1 MKEHIRIRGARQHN
15 LKGISLDIPRRAITV
30 ITGPSGSGKSSLAFD
45 TIYAEGQRRYV
56 ESLSAYARQFLE
68 RMHKPDVD
76 FIEGLSPAVAI
87 EQKNPTRT
95 SRSTVGTATEIY
107 DYLRLLWARVG
118 RTVCPVCGRGL
129 KPDSAQSAADAL
141 VAAHPNARVH
151 VTFPLKRSAKLTH
164 AELVDGLKAQ
174 GFVRVVADGD
184 GMHLE
189 ELAKG
194 VNLTK
199 AKELLVVAD
208 RLVLDAGSGTRVTDA
223 LETAFR
229 EGDGDAVALVTAGGD
244 PSTVS
249 RQPSTVSPEPSTVR
263 CSFTQHF
270 RCPDDGHLAP
280 APTPQLFSFNNP
292 RGACPTCN
300 GFGATLE
307 YDESLIVP
315 YPDRALKDGALEPW
329 TMPRYDNKRRALAD
343 FCRREGIPMDRP
355 WRLLA
360 AAQRDA
366 LLQGKAKGFLGVIRH
381 LESLEPKKYK
391 QYIRVFLR
399 RYQIAQ
405 QCRGCGGSKLQPD
418 ALHVKVGG
426 RSIAEVCAM
435 PVELL
440 RAWTDALFLSGS
452 EQEVAAH
459 ILREARDRL
468 RFLCDVGLTYL
479 TLDRATRT
487 LSGGEAQRITLS
499 NSLGSHL
506 VDTTY
511 VLDEPSIGL
520 HARDLDRLLAL
531 LAKLRDAGNTVVV
544 VEHDL
549 DAIRAADWMVELGPG
564 SGELGGDVVFAGPV
578 SLAAAQSPLTGKYL
592 SGERTLP
599 FAESRRDVGAR
610 WLTLRGAREH
620 NLRGVDVKF
629 PLGAL
634 TCVTGV
640 SGSGK
645 STLVHDVLY
654 RALEQRLTGEHS
666 AKQHLGE
673 KVGGFDSLDGTEAL
687 DEVVLVDQEPIG
699 RTPRSNPVTYIKAFD
714 DIRRIFADTP
724 LARERKY
731 TQSTFSFNVA
741 GGRCEKCEGAGY
753 QEVEMVFMADLFLP
767 CEECE
772 GRRFKPAVLDVKVN
786 GKSIVDVLEL
796 TIDQAIRFFPREEK
810 LGQALW
816 QVQQVGLGYLRLGQP
831 ATTLSGGEAQRVKI
845 ARELIASQKGRGR
858 KFFVM
863 DEPTTGLH
871 LDDIRKL
878 MQVLD
883 RLVDAGHT
891 VVLIEHNLDV
901 IALADWVVDL
911 GPDGGDAG
919 GTVVAMGRPEEVAQ
933 VEASHTGQWLRPLL
947 ARSPIGARSATR
959 DESRRSVRA
968 ATPGARG
975 KART

>member
-1 MKEHIRIRGARQHN
+1 VKEHIRIRGARQHN
-15 LKGISLDIPRRAITV
+15 LKGLNLDIPRRAITV

-76 FIEGLSPAVAI
+76 FIDGLSPAVAI

-118 RTVCPVCGRGL
+118 RTVCPVCGREL
-129 KPDSAQSAADAL
+129 KPDSAESAATTLLAEYDGAKGHI
-141 VAAHPNARVH
+141 A
-151 VTFPLKRSAKLTH
+151 FPLKRSEKLKH
-164 AELVDGLKAQ
+164 AELVDGLRAQ
-174 GFVRVVADGD
+174 GFVRVIGD
-184 GMHLE
+184 GEGHHLD
-189 ELAKG
+189 ELPPKAD
-194 VNLTK
+194 LTR

-208 RLVLDAGSGTRVTDA
+208 RLVIRPEERTRLTDA
-223 LETAFR
+223 FETAFR
-229 EGDGDAVALVTAGGD
+229 EGDGDAVAVVAVEPLPETRNAQRATRSGS
-244 PSTVS
+244 STI
-249 RQPSTVSPEPSTVR
+249 P
-263 CSFTQHF
+263 FTQHF
-270 RCPDDGHLAP
+270 RCPVDGHLAP
-280 APTPQLFSFNNP
+280 SPSPQLFSFNNP

-307 YDESLIVP
+307 YDQALIVP
-315 YPDRALKDGALEPW
+315 YPDRTLQQGAIDPW
-329 TMPRYDNKRRALAD
+329 TMPRYDNKRRALAE
-343 FCRREGIPMDRP
+343 FCRREGIPLDRP
-355 WRLLA
+355 WRNLA
-360 AAQRDA
+360 AAQREA
-366 LLQGKAKGFLGVIRH
+366 LLRGKAKGFLGIVRH

-399 RYQIAQ
+399 RYQTAAECRT
-405 QCRGCGGSKLQPD
+405 CRGAKLQPD
-418 ALHVKVGG
+418 ALNVKVGG
-426 RSIAEVCAM
+426 RSIAEVAAM
-435 PVELL
+435 PVEAL
-440 RAWTDALFLSGS
+440 RAWVDSLFLSGS
-452 EQEVAAH
+452 EQQVAAH
-459 ILREARDRL
+459 ILREAQARV

-520 HARDLDRLLAL
+520 HARDLSRLLSL
-531 LAKLRDAGNTVVV
+531 LSRLREGGNTVVV

-549 DAIRAADWMVELGPG
+549 DAIRAGDWMVELGPG
-564 SGELGGDVVFAGPV
+564 SGEKGGQVVFSGPLSDAAG
-578 SLAAAQSPLTGKYL
+578 SPLTGKYL
-592 SGERTLP
+592 SGELALEIP
-599 FAESRRDVGAR
+599 QSRRSVDRR
-610 WLTLRGAREH
+610 WITLKGAREH
-620 NLRGVDVKF
+620 NLRGVDVKI

-654 RALEQRLTGEHS
+654 RALERRLTGEHS

-673 KVGGFDSLDGTEAL
+673 KVGAYASIDGVEAIN
-687 DEVVLVDQEPIG
+687 EVVLVDQEPIG

-714 DIRRIFADTP
+714 EIRRIFADAP
-724 LARERKY
+724 VARERKY
-731 TQSTFSFNVA
+731 TPSTFSFNVK

-772 GRRFKPAVLDVKVN
+772 GRRFKPAVLDVNVR
-786 GKSIVDVLEL
+786 GKSIVEVLDL
-796 TIDQAIRFFPREEK
+796 TIDEAIRFFPREEK

-831 ATTLSGGEAQRVKI
+831 ATTLSGGEAQRIKI
-845 ARELIASQKGRGR
+845 ARELIASEKAKGR
-858 KFFVM
+858 KLYVM

-883 RLVDAGHT
+883 RLVGAGHT

-901 IALADWVVDL
+901 ISLADWIIDL
-911 GPDGGDAG
+911 GPEGGDAG
-919 GTVVAMGRPEEVAQ
+919 GSIVAMGRPEAVAA
-933 VEASHTGQWLRPLL
+933 VAASHTGQWLAPML
-947 ARSPIGARSATR
+947 
-959 DESRRSVRA
+959 RRKKVEGRRWKEA
-968 ATPGARG
+968 G
-975 KART
+975 KVEGRR